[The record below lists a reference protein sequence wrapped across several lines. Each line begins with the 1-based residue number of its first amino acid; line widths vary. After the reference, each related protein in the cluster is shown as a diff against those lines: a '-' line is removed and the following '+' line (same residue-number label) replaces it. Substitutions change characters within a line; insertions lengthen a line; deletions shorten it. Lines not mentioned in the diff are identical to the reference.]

1 MAQNQEACL
10 TDYVNFG
17 FRRKILFAKKFLKK
31 TPLALWIKFQN

>member
-31 TPLALWIKFQN
+31 NFSTSFMD